1 MNPTTLRPA
10 WCRKIPALTFTCV
23 LVLSPLLVRA
33 PAGAAT
39 ATTKVA
45 VQTGKTR
52 NPLPVLNVTDV
63 RSAKPYALA
72 SALDGKKPL
81 LVWFWAPR

>member
-1 MNPTTLRPA
+1 MNLKARRPG
-10 WCRKIPALTFTCV
+10 WCRRIPTIAFTCV
-23 LVLSPLLVRA
+23 LVISPLLAGA

-45 VQTGKTR
+45 AQPGKVR
-52 NPLPVLNVTDV
+52 NPLPVMNVTDV
-63 RSAKPYALA
+63 RTAKPYALA

-81 LVWFWAPR
+81 LVWFWAPS

>member
-1 MNPTTLRPA
+1 MNATTFRPA
-10 WCRKIPALTFTCV
+10 WCRKIPAIAITCMV
-23 LVLSPLLVRA
+23 VLSPLLPGA

-45 VQTGKTR
+45 AKTGKTR

-72 SALDGKKPL
+72 SAFDGKKPL
-81 LVWFWAPR
+81 LVWFWAPN

>member
-1 MNPTTLRPA
+1 MNLKTRRPG
-10 WCRKIPALTFTCV
+10 WCRRIPTMAFTCV
-23 LVLSPLLVRA
+23 LVISPLLVGA

-39 ATTKVA
+39 ATTKVSA
-45 VQTGKTR
+45 QAAKTR

-72 SALDGKKPL
+72 SAFDGKKPL
-81 LVWFWAPR
+81 LVWFWAPN